1 MTVVIGATTGT
12 TQRRAQQGTGR
23 APLLKVARLSEQ
35 ELIEAEACNPFDSAA
50 GHQRLFR
57 EDAAVLDSRRYE
69 LRLTPLSNP
78 AGNDSPANSPW
89 IAARVLLAGGH
100 PIALAGLRTV
110 LDSAQGEGLRVVGA
124 VRDQWQALREM
135 PSYRPDVVL
144 LGASGALP
152 KDLATVRSLR
162 RSKGVA
168 QARIILLRKPESA
181 SQVTR
186 MLRAGVSGAFPLDQ
200 DPSCVVRAISVVAA
214 GGSIFLPAPLE
225 DDLLAEGGP
234 HPADDPGELPV
245 DEAGLTDRERAVLAL
260 LARGLSNAEIG
271 RELSLSVA
279 TVKKYLSGAL
289 RKIGQPDR
297 LKAALYALRQG
308 LA

>member
-1 MTVVIGATTGT
+1 M
-12 TQRRAQQGTGR
+12 
-23 APLLKVARLSEQ
+23 ARLSEQ

-50 GHQRLFR
+50 GHQRLYR
-57 EDAAVLDSRRYE
+57 EDAAVLDSQRYE

-78 AGNDSPANSPW
+78 AGNDSAANSPW

-100 PIALAGLRTV
+100 PIALAGLRSV

-135 PSYRPDVVL
+135 PRYRPDVVL
-144 LGASGALP
+144 LGASEALH
-152 KDLATVRSLR
+152 KDLATARSLR
-162 RSKGVA
+162 RSKGAA
-168 QARIILLRKPESA
+168 QARIILLRKPENA
-181 SQVTR
+181 AQVTR
-186 MLRAGVSGAFPLDQ
+186 MLKAGVSGAFPLDQ

-225 DDLLAEGGP
+225 DDAFAEGP
-234 HPADDPGELPV
+234 HPADEDGGELPL
-245 DEAGLTDRERAVLAL
+245 DEAELTGREQDVLAM

-279 TVKKYLSGAL
+279 TVKKYLTGAM
-289 RKIGQPDR
+289 RKIRQPDR

>member
-1 MTVVIGATTGT
+1 MTMVIGATTGAA
-12 TQRRAQQGTGR
+12 QRRAQQGAGR
-23 APLLKVARLSEQ
+23 SPLLKVARLSEQ

-100 PIALAGLRTV
+100 PIALAGLRSV

-135 PSYRPDVVL
+135 PRYRPDVVL
-144 LGASGALP
+144 LGASESLH

-168 QARIILLRKPESA
+168 EARIVLLRKPESA

-225 DDLLAEGGP
+225 DDGFADGP
-234 HPADDPGELPV
+234 HPAEDPNELPV
-245 DEAGLTDRERAVLAL
+245 DEAELTDRERAVLAQ

-279 TVKKYLSGAL
+279 TVKKYMTGAM
-289 RKIGQPDR
+289 RKIRQPDR